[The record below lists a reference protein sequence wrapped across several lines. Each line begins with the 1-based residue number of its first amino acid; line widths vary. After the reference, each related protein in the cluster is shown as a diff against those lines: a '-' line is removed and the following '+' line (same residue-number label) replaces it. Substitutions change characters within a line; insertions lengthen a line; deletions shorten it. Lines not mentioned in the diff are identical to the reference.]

1 MTDGNEFRIF
11 VHFRSKKGFIIA
23 EHLLY
28 SIVKELT
35 TRDFSM
41 SEQKNTRQQ
50 IIIPLVL
57 CLGLAGGFYI
67 GTTMNTRKA
76 SSEVGKDVQKLREVL
91 TFIDKEY
98 VDDVRTEK
106 LVDESIQHL
115 LAKLD
120 PHSVYIPASERN
132 QANEDLRGNFDGIG
146 VEFNIFQDTIVI
158 ISALAG
164 GPSEAL
170 GIMSGDKIV
179 KVDGKDVAG
188 VGITS
193 PDVMKLLKGPSGT
206 EVKVSI
212 QRSGATEPIEFTIV
226 RDKIPQ
232 FSLDVAYMVDP
243 ETGYIKISRFAATTY
258 DEFSA
263 ALTKLKG
270 RGMKRLVL
278 DLQSNGGGYMEIAIQ
293 MADDFLSG
301 GKKIV
306 YTDGKDKDLNRHA
319 TSGSDGNFEQGDLIV
334 LVNEWSASASEILA
348 GALQDNDR
356 ALVVGRRSYGKGLVQ
371 NPFSLTDGSEL
382 RLTISRYYT
391 PSGRSIQ
398 KPYDDEEEYSQDI
411 LSRYQKGEFFHADSI
426 HFNDTLKYTTA
437 NGRTVYGGGGIMPDY
452 FIPLD
457 TTQNSHYLNE
467 LYATTTIYE
476 YAFKY
481 AERNKKELERKG
493 FDAFFTSFTVTD
505 GMLDDL
511 AKLGQKKKLKPDY
524 EELRTKKRL
533 FQIHVKAQ
541 IARKIWGNDGLYPI
555 MNENNEIF
563 QQALKLFDRIPELN
577 KKPM

>member
-1 MTDGNEFRIF
+1 MTGGKEFDIF
-11 VHFRSKKGFIIA
+11 VNFRAKKGFIIA

-28 SIVKELT
+28 STVKELS
-35 TRDFSM
+35 RRIFSM
-41 SEQKNTRQQ
+41 SETKNTRYQ
-50 IIIPLVL
+50 ISLPLIL
-57 CLGLAGGFYI
+57 CLGLAGGIFI
-67 GTTMNTRKA
+67 GTSLNTKKT

-91 TFIDKEY
+91 TYIDQKY
-98 VDDVRTEK
+98 VDEVKTDK

-120 PHSVYIPASERN
+120 PHSVYIPASDRIL
-132 QANEDLRGNFDGIG
+132 ANEDLRGNFDGIG

-170 GIMSGDKIV
+170 GILSGDKII

-188 VGITS
+188 VGMTS

-206 EVKVSI
+206 DVKVAI
-212 QRSGATEPIEFTIV
+212 QRSGVAEPLEFTIV

-258 DEFSA
+258 TEFSA
-263 ALTKLKG
+263 ALEKLKS
-270 RGMKRLVL
+270 RGMKRLIL
-278 DLQSNGGGYMEIAIQ
+278 DLQSNGGGYMQVAIQ

-306 YTDGKDKDLNRHA
+306 YTNGKDKKLNTDA
-319 TSGSDGNFEQGDLIV
+319 TSTARGNFEEGALIV
-334 LVNEWSASASEILA
+334 LLNEWSASASEILA

-371 NPFSLTDGSEL
+371 NPFDLSDGSEL

-411 LSRYQKGEFFHADSI
+411 LSRYKKGEFFHADSI
-426 HFNDTLKYTTA
+426 HFNDTLKYTTQ

-481 AERNKKELERKG
+481 ADKNKKELEDKG
-493 FDAFFTSFTVTD
+493 FDAFFTKFSVTD
-505 GMLDDL
+505 AMLNDL
-511 AKLGQKKKLKPDY
+511 VKLGQQKKLKPDF

-541 IARKIWGNDGLYPI
+541 IARKVWGNDGLYPI

-563 QQALKLFDRIPELN
+563 QQAVKLFDRIPELN